1 MNVHKNVLSLY
12 KLLNYNIVTRESESI
27 FLIKKANMMS
37 VAKLEE
43 MSMQNVCQSKIN
55 WINIFKMITSGWV
68 AKVDF
73 WSVAEET

>member
-43 MSMQNVCQSKIN
+43 MSLQNVCQSKVN
-55 WINIFKMITSGWV
+55 
-68 AKVDF
+68 
-73 WSVAEET
+73 